1 MSSKLDKDRH
11 NLVEQELESESIYQ
25 GELLRVYKDRVRLPD
40 GGESSREWIR
50 HPGACAIVPVFPD
63 GTIQLVRQY
72 RYPVRQLFLEVP
84 AGKIDPGEPPKETA
98 RRETIEETGWIP
110 GSLAYAGH
118 FYPVI
123 GYSDEIIHTWVAWD
137 LVEGQ
142 TGMDEDEFLASEV
155 MSFRRALE
163 SVAEGLIT
171 DGKTICALQQAAHW
185 WRRKGPFSIDLP

>member
-1 MSSKLDKDRH
+1 MCSRLNRDRRE
-11 NLVEQELESESIYQ
+11 LVEQELSSESIYQ

-40 GGESSREWIR
+40 GEESTREWIR

-84 AGKIDPGEPPKETA
+84 AGKIDPGEPPEKTA
-98 RRETIEETGWIP
+98 RRETLEETGWKPASI
-110 GSLAYAGH
+110 AYAGH

-137 LVEGQ
+137 LEKAE
-142 TGMDEDEFLASEV
+142 TGMDDDEFLEPEILH
-155 MSFRRALE
+155 FREAIRG
-163 SVAEGLIT
+163 VADGTIT
-171 DGKTICALQQAAHW
+171 DGKTICALQQAANW
-185 WRRKGPFSIDLP
+185 WRSNGPFSIHF